1 MHNQKP
7 SVFIS
12 YRRHASSFIARAVF
26 QDLHAHGFDVFMDV
40 ESIDSGTFDIILLG
54 QIAARTHFLLILT
67 PGTLDRC
74 ANPEDWLRREIEE
87 AMRLKRNIVPIFAND
102 FDMNAARPFLTGSLA
117 ELPRFNGVNITH
129 EFFDA
134 AMERVRVRFLSE
146 SADVELHPTPTGEV
160 PIIKQKI
167 ADAAQQPRPTEQE
180 LSAEQ
185 LFFRALDKHLK
196 LGDDQGALRDYTQV
210 IALTPHNTAAYINR
224 GLVYLHQGDYEAAIR
239 DNTQA
244 LRLNPQSAAA
254 YYTRGLAHAA
264 SRDFPSALTDYSE
277 ALHRNPGLIEARIAQ
292 GEAYFSLGNYQQAID
307 SFSAASQRM
316 PGFPDA
322 VARLAV
328 THYMMGQIVDALQM
342 WEAHLLTAKGSF
354 TDADWI
360 EQQLGWPANM
370 TDTARELIARL

>member
-40 ESIDSGTFDIILLG
+40 ESIDSGTFDTILLG

-74 ANPEDWLRREIEE
+74 ADPDDWLRREIEE
-87 AMRLKRNIVPIFAND
+87 ALRLKRNVVPIFAND
-102 FDMNAARPFLTGSLA
+102 FDMNTASPFLTGKMA
-117 ELPRFNGVNITH
+117 ELARFNGVNITN
-129 EFFDA
+129 EFFEA
-134 AMERVRVRFLSE
+134 TMERVRMRFLSGP
-146 SADVELHPTPTGEV
+146 ADVELHPTPTGEV
-160 PIIKQKI
+160 PIIKQRIKN
-167 ADAAQQPRPTEQE
+167 AVQKPRPTEQE

-196 LGDDQGALRDYTQV
+196 RGDEQGAVRDYSQV
-210 IALTPHNTAAYINR
+210 IALTPNNTAAYINR
-224 GLVYLHQGDYEAAIR
+224 GLAHLNLGDYEAAIR

-254 YYTRGLAHAA
+254 HYTRGLAHAA
-264 SRDFPSALTDYSE
+264 RGDYPSALADYDA
-277 ALHRNPGLIEARIAQ
+277 ALHKNPQFIEARIAQ
-292 GEAYFSLGNYQQAID
+292 GEAYFSLGDHRQAIA
-307 SFSAASQRM
+307 SFSDASQQM

-328 THYMMGQIVDALQM
+328 THFVMGQVVDALEL
-342 WEAHLLTAKGSF
+342 WETHLLTANGNF

-360 EQQLGWPANM
+360 EQQLGWPAAM
-370 TDTARELIARL
+370 TVAARDLIARL